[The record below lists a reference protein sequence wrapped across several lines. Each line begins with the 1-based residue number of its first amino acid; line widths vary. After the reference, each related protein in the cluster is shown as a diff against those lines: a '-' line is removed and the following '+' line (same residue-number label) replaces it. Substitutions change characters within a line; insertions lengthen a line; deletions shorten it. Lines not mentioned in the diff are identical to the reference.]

1 MITEAQKNILINLI
15 HLRESRIDTYVRVQN
30 TGTQKNA
37 NEAIKNLYDFI
48 DSITEK

>member
-1 MITEAQKNILINLI
+1 MITEEQKNIIINLI
-15 HLRESRIDTYVRVQN
+15 HLRESRIDTYVRVPN
-30 TGTQKNA
+30 TGTQRNA